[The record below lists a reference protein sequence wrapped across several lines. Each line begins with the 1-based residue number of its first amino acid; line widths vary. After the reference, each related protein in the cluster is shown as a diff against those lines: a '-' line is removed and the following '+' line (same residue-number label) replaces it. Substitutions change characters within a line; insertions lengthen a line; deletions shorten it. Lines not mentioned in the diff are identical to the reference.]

1 MQFSHSR
8 VDTFKTCPYKFKLR
22 YIDEIEVLPN
32 DDPTNALIIGTAL
45 HTGIEKD
52 VKTAI
57 EEYYMSYPVITDA
70 HVTEA
75 MKLERVI
82 PMMKDKLPRG
92 GEFEVKIEDENFL
105 GFIDYLIPVDWEDS
119 DPDNVV
125 EYFDIYDFKYSNNI
139 DRYLESGQLHEYKYY
154 FEKNNPNKIIR
165 NMYFMFAPKCQLKQ
179 KYKNK
184 TNKFDE
190 DIQAFR
196 RRCMEWIDNN
206 EVMVEQVEYN
216 PNKIIEFQNG
226 IDDILGA
233 KSFEREPSQL
243 CRFCEYKNI
252 CEQGLTY
259 EVIEK
264 REEDNMKLPSSE
276 RRDITKDNYKKIW
289 IYGAPFSGKTTFVD
303 KAPNPLNLNTDGNIK
318 YVTMPYLAIRDEV
331 KVEGRQTITT
341 LAWQTFKDTI
351 FELQKKD
358 NDFETIV
365 VDLLED
371 TYEYCRLY
379 MYDQLGITHESDDSF
394 RAWDKVRTEYLSTIK
409 KLLNL
414 DYNIVLIS
422 HEDTSKDIMK
432 KGGDKITAIKPNIND
447 KVANKIAGM
456 VDVVGRVIAD
466 GDIRTLSFKSDEV
479 TFGGGRLTL
488 DKKDIPLDWEC
499 LMEVY
504 GTSTPIE
511 KPTKRASKKTD
522 TPKVSNSEVEEPIA
536 TNEPSDVA
544 IEEEI
549 EAIEESVVEEKPA
562 TRTRR
567 SRKVE
572 EAKVEENASNEKQDA
587 SVQEEQ
593 PVRRTRRVRG
603 A

>member
-1 MQFSHSR
+1 MKQFSHSR
-8 VDTFKTCPYKFKLR
+8 VECFNQCPYKFKLR
-22 YIDEIEVLPN
+22 YIDEVVMLPN
-32 DDPTNALIIGTAL
+32 TEPSNALIIGTAL

-52 VKTAI
+52 VRTAI
-57 EEYYMSYPVITDA
+57 DWYYNQFPVISDE

-75 MKLERVI
+75 MKLEKVI
-82 PMMKDKLPRG
+82 PMMKDKLPYG
-92 GEFEVKIEDENFL
+92 GEFEVKIEDDDFL
-105 GFIDYLIPVDWEDS
+105 GFIDYLLPVDWDDS
-119 DPDNVV
+119 DPDDVI
-125 EYFDIYDFKYSNNI
+125 EWYDIYDFKYSNNI

-154 FEKNNPNKIIR
+154 FEKINPNKKIR
-165 NMYFMFAPKCQLKQ
+165 NMYFVFAPKCQLKQ

-206 EVMVEQVEYN
+206 EVIIESVEYD
-216 PNKIIEFQNG
+216 PNKIVEFTSG
-226 IDDILGA
+226 IKQILEE
-233 KSFEREPSQL
+233 KEFKKEPSKL
-243 CRFCEYKNI
+243 CYFCEYRSL
-252 CEQGLTY
+252 CEKGSTH
-259 EVIEK
+259 EVIEG
-264 REEDNMKLPSSE
+264 RIDDMQLPSSE
-276 RRDITKDNYKKIW
+276 RRDITKDNYKKVW

-303 KAPNPLNLNTDGNIK
+303 KAPTPLNLNTDGNIK

-331 KVEGRQTITT
+331 RVEGRQTITT
-341 LAWQTFKDTI
+341 LAWQKFKDTI
-351 FELQKKD
+351 AELQKND

-379 MYDQLGITHESDDSF
+379 MYDKLGITHESDDSF
-394 RAWDKVRTEYLSTIK
+394 GAWDKVRTEFLSTIK

-414 DYNIVLIS
+414 DYNIVLLS

-432 KGGDKITAIKPNIND
+432 KGGDKITAIKPNIAD
-447 KVANKIAGM
+447 KVATKVAGM
-456 VDVVGRVIAD
+456 VDVVGRVVAD
-466 GDIRTLSFKSDEV
+466 GDIRTLSFKTNEV
-479 TFGGGRLTL
+479 IFGGGRLTI
-488 DKKDIPLDWEC
+488 DKKDIPLDWEE
-499 LMEVY
+499 LMKVY
-504 GTSTPIE
+504 GENTPVE
-511 KPTKRASKKTD
+511 KPTKRVSKKSD
-522 TPKVSNSEVEEPIA
+522 TPNVSNSEVEKPIA

-549 EAIEESVVEEKPA
+549 EAIEEPVVEEKPA

-572 EAKVEENASNEKQDA
+572 ENASNEKQDT

-593 PVRRTRRVRG
+593 PVRRKRRVRG
-603 A
+603 E

>member
-1 MQFSHSR
+1 MVWSHSR
-8 VDTFKTCPYKFKLR
+8 VECFKQCPYKFKLR
-22 YIDEIEVLPN
+22 YIDELNTLPN

-57 EEYYMSYPVITDA
+57 QEYYMSYPVITDA
-70 HVTEA
+70 HITEA
-75 MKLERVI
+75 MKLEKVI
-82 PMMKDKLPRG
+82 PMMKEKLPRG
-92 GEFEVKIEDENFL
+92 GEFEVKIEDDDFV
-105 GFIDYLIPVDWEDS
+105 GFIDYLLEVDWDDS
-119 DPDNVV
+119 DPDNVI
-125 EYFDIYDFKYSNNI
+125 YYYDIYDFKYSNNI

-154 FEKNNPNKIIR
+154 FEKTNPNKRIR
-165 NMYFMFAPKCQLKQ
+165 NLYFMFAPKCQLKQ
-179 KYKNK
+179 KYANK

-196 RRCMEWIDNN
+196 RRCMEWINNN
-206 EVMVEQVEYN
+206 EVIVEKVEYN
-216 PNKIIEFQNG
+216 PDKIIEFKTGVN
-226 IDDILGA
+226 DAL
-233 KSFEREPSQL
+233 KETKFKKEPSKL
-243 CRFCEYKNI
+243 CYFCEYRNY
-252 CEQGLTY
+252 CEQGLDY
-259 EVIEK
+259 EVIKEGN
-264 REEDNMKLPSSE
+264 DNMKLPSSE

-303 KAPNPLNLNTDGNIK
+303 KAPNPINLNTDGNIK
-318 YVTMPYLAIRDEV
+318 YVTMPYVAIRDEV

-341 LAWQTFKDTI
+341 LAWGLFKDTI
-351 FELQKKD
+351 LELQKKD
-358 NDFETIV
+358 NDFDTIV

-394 RAWDKVRTEYLSTIK
+394 RAWDKVRTEFLSTIK

-432 KGGDKITAIKPNIND
+432 KGGDKVTAIKPNIND

-466 GDIRTLSFKSDEV
+466 GDIRTLSFKTDEV
-479 TFGGGRLTL
+479 VFGGGRLTL
-488 DKKDIPLDWEC
+488 DKKDIPLDWEE
-499 LMEVY
+499 LMKVY
-504 GTSTPIE
+504 GENTPVE
-511 KPTKRASKKTD
+511 KPTKRTKSD
-522 TPKVSNSEVEEPIA
+522 TTEVSNSEVEEEKSTKRTRKKVEEPKDEEPIV
-536 TNEPSDVA
+536 EPDK
-544 IEEEI
+544 E
-549 EAIEESVVEEKPA
+549 EEKP

-567 SRKVE
+567 ARKTEEVADNPVREESVE
-572 EAKVEENASNEKQDA
+572 EEK
-587 SVQEEQ
+587 

-603 A
+603 E